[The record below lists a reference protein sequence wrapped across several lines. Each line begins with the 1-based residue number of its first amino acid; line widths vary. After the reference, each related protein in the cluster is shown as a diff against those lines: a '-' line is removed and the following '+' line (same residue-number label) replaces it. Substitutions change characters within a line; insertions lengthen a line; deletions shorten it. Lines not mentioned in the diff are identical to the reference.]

1 VAEPAFPRRLS
12 LLRNLATLHANLGLV
27 STMAMDLVLI
37 LIILILLARNGR
49 YRQTLFAKAF
59 RSSPLAITI
68 STLAEG
74 RYVDVND
81 AFLQMLNYDRRDVIG
96 RTATDLSVW
105 SHPEDRTRMLH
116 QLGQAS
122 ITKGLST
129 KLRTK
134 SG

>member
-1 VAEPAFPRRLS
+1 MAESSFPKGLPTS
-12 LLRNLATLHANLGLV
+12 RNSATLRANLGLV
-27 STMAMDLVLI
+27 STVAMDLALI

-59 RSSPLAITI
+59 RASPLATTI

-96 RTATDLSVW
+96 RTATDLNVW
-105 SHPEDRTRMLH
+105 CDPEDRARMLH

-122 ITKGLST
+122 IYK
-129 KLRTK
+129 RVIHEA
-134 SG
+134 